1 MQAIDLLRAAW
12 ILFIFFLAFFL
23 FPGYLFS
30 ARNSSS
36 LSLRFAGNFVRALLI
51 ATIAGVL
58 LASLKCLNATTV
70 VSLVL
75 GVTAIAWVRKN
86 GKTSRD
92 WLHGLQEA
100 AIKVVRLVE
109 DRAIFRPLD
118 SSASTEPRTRG
129 WLAQSLEGR
138 ETVVAAFVFV
148 LLTTCA
154 LFFSHPLRELRLDRP
169 EQYQVLLRARE
180 LMLNLHAY
188 QRPIIFPSVIAMVS
202 FLSSA
207 DPMQVIRFLS
217 PVFELF
223 IVLVAGL
230 LIRQCTRGS
239 IAAIA
244 GMYCLGA
251 AALQP
256 AVTETPMP
264 LSTTAKLESF
274 FRTSLTAPGSSPEF
288 GIGLLCLLLALVFL
302 V

>member
-118 SSASTEPRTRG
+118 SLLPPSRG
-129 WLAQSLEGR
+129 R
-138 ETVVAAFVFV
+138 VVGW
-148 LLTTCA
+148 
-154 LFFSHPLRELRLDRP
+154 PNR
-169 EQYQVLLRARE
+169 
-180 LMLNLHAY
+180 
-188 QRPIIFPSVIAMVS
+188 
-202 FLSSA
+202 
-207 DPMQVIRFLS
+207 
-217 PVFELF
+217 
-223 IVLVAGL
+223 
-230 LIRQCTRGS
+230 
-239 IAAIA
+239 
-244 GMYCLGA
+244 
-251 AALQP
+251 
-256 AVTETPMP
+256 
-264 LSTTAKLESF
+264 
-274 FRTSLTAPGSSPEF
+274 
-288 GIGLLCLLLALVFL
+288 
-302 V
+302 